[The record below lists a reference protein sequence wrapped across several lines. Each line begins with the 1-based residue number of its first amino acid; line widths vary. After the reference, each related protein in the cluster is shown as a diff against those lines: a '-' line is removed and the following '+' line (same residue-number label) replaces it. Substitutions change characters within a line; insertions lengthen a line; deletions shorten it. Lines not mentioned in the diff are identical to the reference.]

1 MSPLL
6 EKNPSIKNP
15 RFASGLG
22 SSEKSKHYVVAAYF
36 VRGLQ
41 NQVKLYD
48 SSLKVRFKCLL
59 NPLHM
64 QLSVHVV
71 DHNMD
76 KLTSCSELVTT
87 LLQELNYS
95 M

>member
-15 RFASGLG
+15 RSASGLG

-36 VRGLQ
+36 ARELQ

-48 SSLKVRFKCLL
+48 GQ
-59 NPLHM
+59 HG
-64 QLSVHVV
+64 
-71 DHNMD
+71 
-76 KLTSCSELVTT
+76 
-87 LLQELNYS
+87 
-95 M
+95 